1 MAKEDLIKFPGK
13 VTEVLPNTTYRV
25 KLDDNGH
32 EILAH
37 LSGKMRQNKIRV
49 LAGDSVEVEV
59 TVYDLTKGRIV
70 YRK

>member
-1 MAKEDLIKFPGK
+1 MAKEDLIKFPGI
-13 VTEVLPNTTYRV
+13 VTEVLPNTTYKV

-32 EILAH
+32 ELLAH
-37 LSGKMRQNKIRV
+37 LSGRMRQNKIRV